1 MDLSSVRDSTGLFNW
16 DLETGDLVEVDASGV
31 DYAKVYR
38 EMGWLSGRASGS
50 QFGLRLLAAFISLML
65 EEHVKTSQKSHSAKE
80 DADMAVPE
88 SEAEDEDVK
97 EAIEILTAR
106 IMRILAQKQIMT
118 ELLTSMMS
126 AIYKLIAQKGS
137 NISL

>member
-1 MDLSSVRDSTGLFNW
+1 MRGTLASTCYWVLLLQISTLGQRRKSFHYQYMDLSSVRNSTGLFNW

-31 DYAKVYR
+31 DYAKVSR

-97 EAIEILTAR
+97 EAI
-106 IMRILAQKQIMT
+106 
-118 ELLTSMMS
+118 
-126 AIYKLIAQKGS
+126 
-137 NISL
+137 